1 VRALLFAV
9 VLLILVGGGVWASA
23 DAERADRE
31 PAEVREPARTPEPR
45 APRRRRSS
53 PPARPLRASKCPDGV
68 AGCREISGRVV
79 FVESVDPDGDGDL
92 HVVLA
97 GDDGLS
103 GPGITAVDI
112 APALRPRRDPRVGD
126 SMSAAGP
133 VQRGSYGQSQVHALE
148 MHLRRR

>member
-1 VRALLFAV
+1 LFAAI
-9 VLLILVGGGVWASA
+9 LLILAGGGVWASA
-23 DAERADRE
+23 DAEQANREPVTARE
-31 PAEVREPARTPEPR
+31 PAVTPEPR
-45 APRRRRSS
+45 ATRTPRPS
-53 PPARPLRASKCPDGV
+53 RPLRAATCPDGV
-68 AGCREISGRVV
+68 AGCRAVSGRVV
-79 FVESVDPDGDGDL
+79 YVESVDPDGDGDL

-126 SMSAAGP
+126 AMSAAGP
-133 VQRGSYGQSQVHALE
+133 VQRGSYGQSQLHALE